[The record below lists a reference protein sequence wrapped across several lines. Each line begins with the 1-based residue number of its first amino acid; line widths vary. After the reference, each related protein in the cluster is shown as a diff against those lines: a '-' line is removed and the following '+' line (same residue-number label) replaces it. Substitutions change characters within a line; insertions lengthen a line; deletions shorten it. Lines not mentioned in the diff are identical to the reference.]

1 MKVILLT
8 ILGIAFGLF
17 VLVEAGLKWRFGFGN
32 PLLYLADEE
41 IGYLIAP
48 NQRTRRNGKLIE
60 INQYSM
66 RSAATQKVP
75 AAETLRILVIGDSI
89 ANGGWWTDQENTVSS
104 LMMKSLASVNTINK
118 QHVEV
123 LNASANSWGPM
134 NELAYLQ
141 RFGSFSSQV
150 IVQMINTDDLFAT
163 KPTSLP
169 VGRDRNYPQTK
180 PPLAIVEVFQRY
192 IQKPQPIPELI
203 ALQQQGGDRIEA
215 NLTAIAKIKA
225 LATENNCLYLL
236 VMTPLKRELGKPGSH
251 DYEVK
256 ARQRLVDFTQAQG
269 INYIDFL
276 PFFNSY
282 SEPKS
287 LYHDHIHLNLQG
299 NQFVNKVIEKE
310 LLELLQQK
318 SSELLKS

>member
-1 MKVILLT
+1 MKMILLT
-8 ILGIAFGLF
+8 ILGIAVGL
-17 VLVEAGLKWRFGFGN
+17 LILLEAGLRWRFGFGN
-32 PLLYLADEE
+32 PLLYLADEQ

-66 RSAATQKVP
+66 RSSATNKVP
-75 AAETLRILVIGDSI
+75 LASSLRILIIGDSI

-104 LMMKSLASVNTINK
+104 LMMQSLASVNTLGKKHI
-118 QHVEV
+118 EV

-141 RFGSFSSQV
+141 RFGSFGSQV
-150 IVQMINTDDLFAT
+150 VVQMINTDDLFAT

-180 PPLAIVEVFQRY
+180 PPLALVEVFQRY
-192 IQKPQPIPELI
+192 IQKSQPIPELV
-203 ALQQQGGDRIEA
+203 ALQSQGGDRIEP
-215 NLTAIAKIKA
+215 NLAAIGKIKD
-225 LATENNCLYLL
+225 LVTQNNCLYLL
-236 VMTPLKRELGKPGSH
+236 VMTPLKRELGKPGSR

-269 INYIDFL
+269 IIYIDFL
-276 PFFNSY
+276 PLFNSHAD
-282 SEPKS
+282 PKS

-299 NQFVNKVIEKE
+299 NKFVSGVIEEK
-310 LLELLQQK
+310 LLKLLQQK

>member
-1 MKVILLT
+1 MKMILLT
-8 ILGIAFGLF
+8 ILGIVIALF
-17 VLVEAGLKWRFGFGN
+17 VLLEAGLKWRFGFGN
-32 PLLYLADEE
+32 PLLYLADEQ

-66 RSAATQKVP
+66 RSAAMEKVP

-104 LMMKSLASVNTINK
+104 LMMKSLASVNTLNQK
-118 QHVEV
+118 HVEV

-141 RFGSFSSQV
+141 RFGSFSSQI

-180 PPLAIVEVFQRY
+180 PPLAIAEVFQRY
-192 IQKPQPIPELI
+192 IQKSQPIPELI
-203 ALQQQGGDRIEA
+203 ALQKQGGDRIEP
-215 NLTAIAKIKA
+215 NLAAIGKIKA

-256 ARQRLVDFTQAQG
+256 ARQRLIDFTQAQG
-269 INYIDFL
+269 ITYIDFL
-276 PFFNSY
+276 PLFNSH
-282 SEPKS
+282 SDPKA
-287 LYHDHIHLNLQG
+287 LHHDHIHLNLQG
-299 NQFVNKVIEKE
+299 NEFVTGVIEEK
-310 LLELLQQK
+310 LLELLPQK
-318 SSELLKS
+318 SSKLLKS